1 MPATQTI
8 FKDTVLFG
16 KKVMAVNIS
25 KTYPNRHDSNGRG
38 STYEC
43 ARKFWKVSLK
53 RAESV
58 DFVLA
63 ISDGK
68 PVAVYR
74 PVRWVASSVE
84 PGKYEFEGEKVR
96 ENPLAGVNAE
106 SVFAGRSNPIRYF
119 D

>member
-1 MPATQTI
+1 MPATQAI

-16 KKVMAVNIS
+16 KKVLAVNIS
-25 KTYPNRHDSNGRG
+25 KTYPFRHDADGRG

-58 DFVLA
+58 DYVLA
-63 ISDGK
+63 ISEGK
-68 PVAVYR
+68 AVALYR
-74 PVRWVASSVE
+74 PVRWIPSAGE

-96 ENPLAGVNAE
+96 ENPMAGVNVE
-106 SVFAGRSNPIRYF
+106 SVFAGRSNPVKYF

>member
-1 MPATQTI
+1 MPATQSI

-25 KTYPNRHDSNGRG
+25 KTYSTRHEPDGRG

-43 ARKFWKVSLK
+43 SRKFWKVSLK

-74 PVRWVASSVE
+74 PVRWVASSQ

-106 SVFAGRSNPIRYF
+106 SVFAGRSNPVRYF

>member
-1 MPATQTI
+1 MPATQSI

-25 KTYPNRHDSNGRG
+25 KTYPTRHEPDGRG

-43 ARKFWKVSLK
+43 SRKFWKVSLK

-74 PVRWVASSVE
+74 PVRWGASSQ

-106 SVFAGRSNPIRYF
+106 SVFAGRSNPVRYF